1 MKGNGMC
8 GIVGVYNLKLAAPP
22 NEHIGSMLASIKHRG
37 TIDSSWTDKT
47 IALGSRRLPIVDIE
61 NSPQPIFSENRRLV
75 LIGNGEI
82 YNFNELRSNLL
93 KKGHKFYTNGD
104 LECILHLYEEQ
115 GNEAWNKLRGM
126 FAVAIYDR
134 YNKILTLARDHMGIK
149 PLFYYENVDSFL
161 FGSEIRS
168 ITAHPSFK
176 KELNTQSLTDF
187 LSLQFIP
194 KPQTIYEGLLSL
206 PPASVLVMKDG
217 NFSVRRYWTIDPDP
231 SIIEMSRKDIAEKTL
246 DLLKTSVGRRLM
258 ADVPVGVLLSG
269 GLDSSVIAALT
280 GKMMG
285 RQIETFSI
293 VFKEKSFDESP
304 FSQLMANH
312 LKTNH
317 HEVVLDSKIILDSME
332 DISTHLG
339 EPFCEGSSFPIYH
352 ICKYAKNYVTVILSG
367 EGADEIFC
375 GYEPY
380 AALNLSRYYRML
392 PNPVHRLF
400 TSAINML
407 PVSDNKVSLDLKL
420 KRFTAGAKF
429 DPPKA
434 HFWFRCS
441 MNDDEKQQVLT
452 KDFLEG
458 VARPESS
465 RLYEELYSSMESD
478 DSLNKIMATDC
489 NLHLVD
495 DLLLRGDRM
504 SMAHTMELRV
514 PFLDIDLVNFA
525 FSLSSKRK
533 IRGLYNKIPL
543 RDAVKGLIPNQI
555 RQRPKKGLN
564 MPYQKWFKQKGWK
577 EILHES
583 LQEKNLKAQGFFNVK
598 AVRGM
603 LADHVAEKKNN
614 AHSLWTIMNLMLWLK
629 NNQI

>member
-1 MKGNGMC
+1 MC
-8 GIVGVYNLKLAAPP
+8 GIVGIYNLKMAVPP
-22 NEHIGSMLASIKHRG
+22 SEYIGSMLDSIKHRG
-37 TIDSSWTDKT
+37 TVDSTWTDNT
-47 IALGSRRLPIVDIE
+47 IALSSRRLPIVDIE
-61 NSPQPIFSENRRLV
+61 NSPQPIFSEDRRLI

-82 YNFNELRSNLL
+82 YNFNELRSDLL
-93 KKGHKFYTNGD
+93 KKGHEFRTNGD
-104 LECILHLYEEQ
+104 LECILHLYQDQ
-115 GNEAWNKLRGM
+115 GNEVWNKLRGM

-134 YNKILTLARDHMGIK
+134 YDKILTLARDHMGIK
-149 PLFYYENVDSFL
+149 PLFYYENADSFL

-168 ITAHPSFK
+168 VTAHPSFK
-176 KELNTQSLTDF
+176 KELDAQSLTDF

-194 KPQTIYEGLLSL
+194 KPQTIYKGLLSL
-206 PPASVLVMKDG
+206 PPASVLVMKNG
-217 NFSVRRYWTIDPDP
+217 NVSVQEYWTIDPDP
-231 SIIEMSRKDIAEKTL
+231 SISKMSRKDIAEKTL
-246 DLLKTSVGRRLM
+246 DLLKTSVERRLM

-269 GLDSSVIAALT
+269 GLDSSVIAAVT
-280 GKMMG
+280 GKMTG
-285 RQIETFSI
+285 EQIKTFSI
-293 VFKEKSFDESP
+293 VFKETSFDESP

-312 LKTNH
+312 LKTDH

-332 DISTHLG
+332 DVSAHLG

-352 ICKYAKNYVTVILSG
+352 ICKYAKNFVTVLLSG

-380 AALNLSRYYRML
+380 TALNLSKYYMMFPDSVRQ
-392 PNPVHRLF
+392 LF
-400 TSAINML
+400 VSAVNML

-429 DPPKA
+429 YPPKA
-434 HFWFRCS
+434 HFWYRCS
-441 MNDDEKQQVLT
+441 MNDDEKQLVLT
-452 KDFLEG
+452 KDFLRG

-465 RLYEELYSSMESD
+465 ILYENIYSSMESD

-489 NLHLVD
+489 RLHLVD

-514 PFLDIDLVNFA
+514 PFLDIDLVDFA

-533 IRGLYNKIPL
+533 IRWLYNKIPL

-564 MPYQKWFKQKGWK
+564 MPYQKWFKQKGWR
-577 EILHES
+577 EILHDC
-583 LQEKNLKAQGFFNVK
+583 LQERNLKTQGFFNVK

-603 LADHVAEKKNN
+603 LADHVAEKRNN
-614 AHSLWTIMNLMLWLK
+614 AHALWTIMNLILWLK
-629 NNQI
+629 NNRI